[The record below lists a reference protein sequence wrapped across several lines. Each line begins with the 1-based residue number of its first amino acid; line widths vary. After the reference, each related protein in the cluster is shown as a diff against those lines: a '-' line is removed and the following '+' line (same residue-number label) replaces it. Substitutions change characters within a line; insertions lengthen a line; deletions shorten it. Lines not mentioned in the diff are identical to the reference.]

1 MKNRIIIVLALI
13 LLLST
18 VGSVVVFSTDIDTS
32 VDKSGV
38 AEASNKIVPTPSDS
52 HKVTK
57 TNDGKIIFKNYD
69 NETVELKY
77 SSATTT
83 VAGEARKIYADSK
96 NRQYWVNDDNEVVG
110 IDSTNSTDR
119 RNVID
124 IPADELIDEKE
135 ASKIANLEAKR
146 FYGAKFSDFELASV
160 EVTDRHYWFE
170 YQRNFGVD
178 DCISG
183 GECGVILQ
191 PDGNLISLGIT
202 NYEATKD
209 LDPALLA
216 DFTKDK
222 LLDIAEANVR
232 AVYMDK
238 LTSWNLKKTQVV
250 NTDNGYA
257 LMFLVTAE
265 FINEDGIALSST
277 DRYYYVVS

>member
-1 MKNRIIIVLALI
+1 M
-13 LLLST
+13 
-18 VGSVVVFSTDIDTS
+18 
-32 VDKSGV
+32 
-38 AEASNKIVPTPSDS
+38 
-52 HKVTK
+52 
-57 TNDGKIIFKNYD
+57 
-69 NETVELKY
+69 
-77 SSATTT
+77 
-83 VAGEARKIYADSK
+83 
-96 NRQYWVNDDNEVVG
+96 
-110 IDSTNSTDR
+110 
-119 RNVID
+119 
-124 IPADELIDEKE
+124 
-135 ASKIANLEAKR
+135 
-146 FYGAKFSDFELASV
+146 
-160 EVTDRHYWFE
+160 
-170 YQRNFGVD
+170 
-178 DCISG
+178 
-183 GECGVILQ
+183 
-191 PDGNLISLGIT
+191 GIT